1 MVDEENEM
9 KTVSAINTA
18 ILSGNF
24 NADELKSIQ
33 NALKAA
39 YTRMQTVAKFSYQRG
54 DRVYFTTKNGDKVM
68 GVVDKINQKTIT
80 VNTVTSIWK
89 VSPSLL
95 RKA

>member
-1 MVDEENEM
+1 M

-18 ILSGNF
+18 ILTGNF

-39 YTRMQTVAKFSYQRG
+39 YGRMQTVAKFSFIR
-54 DRVYFTTKNGDKVM
+54 GDKVTFTTRS
-68 GVVDKINQKTIT
+68 GEKVVGTVAKINQKTIT
-80 VNTVTSIWK
+80 VNTVNSQWK

-95 RKA
+95 KKA